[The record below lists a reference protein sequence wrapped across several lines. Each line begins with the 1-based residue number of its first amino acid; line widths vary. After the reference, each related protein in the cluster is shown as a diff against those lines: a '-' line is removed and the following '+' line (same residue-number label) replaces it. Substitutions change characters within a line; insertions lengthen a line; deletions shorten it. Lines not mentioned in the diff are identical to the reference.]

1 MTDEPRGRQS
11 QPPPAI
17 PEGWSFTATDPD
29 KPSATRSA
37 ISWLVTIGIALAV
50 VIVVNAFLVKV
61 YSIPSASMVHT
72 LEVGDRVIVSKLSTD
87 PGRGDIVVFERP
99 PNDPASSP
107 DDPEVLIKRVIGLPG
122 EAVESREGKVYVDGK
137 LLNEDYLAEGT
148 FTQID
153 APIKIPAG
161 HILVL
166 GDNRQVSK
174 DGRFFGPIAKS
185 LVVGRAVLRIWPL
198 SRAGSL

>member
-1 MTDEPRGRQS
+1 MTDDPRNGQS
-11 QPPPAI
+11 VERAAI
-17 PEGWSFTATDPD
+17 PEGWSVPNADPD
-29 KPSATRSA
+29 KPSAARSA
-37 ISWLVTIGIALAV
+37 VSWLITIGIALAV
-50 VIVVNAFLVKV
+50 VLIVQIFLVKV

-87 PGRGDIVVFERP
+87 PGRGDIVVFNRP

-122 EAVESREGKVYVDGK
+122 ETVDSREGKVYVDGR

-174 DGRFFGPIAKS
+174 DGRFFGPIAKT

-198 SRAGSL
+198 GRAGSL